1 MRAASPPRKRR
12 LFFSCFI
19 PFSNSWVLAHAVFQA
34 TQDFYKQDIGMQKA
48 TARACSV
55 STLEVGLL
63 SASSNVLQA
72 IYCLENAARNYRDA
86 TKEHDHLTAIYAI

>member
-1 MRAASPPRKRR
+1 
-12 LFFSCFI
+12 
-19 PFSNSWVLAHAVFQA
+19 
-34 TQDFYKQDIGMQKA
+34 MQKA

-72 IYCLENAARNYRDA
+72 IYHLENATRNYRDA
-86 TKEHDHLTAIYAI
+86 TEEHDHLTATYEAKTASRSTR

>member
-1 MRAASPPRKRR
+1 
-12 LFFSCFI
+12 
-19 PFSNSWVLAHAVFQA
+19 
-34 TQDFYKQDIGMQKA
+34 MQKA

-72 IYCLENAARNYRDA
+72 IYRLENATRNYRDA
-86 TKEHDHLTAIYAI
+86 TEEHDHLTAIYKAKTASRSTR